1 MKPEQEF
8 YLNEIKRIYH
18 DEGTEGKAAVWTVA
32 IVGIAVVV
40 GLGALALW
48 LA

>member
-8 YLNEIKRIYH
+8 YLNEIKRIYS
-18 DEGTEGKAAVWTVA
+18 DEGKEGKAAVWA
-32 IVGIAVVV
+32 VGILAVGVV
-40 GLGALALW
+40 IGLGALAIW